1 MDSGRNSYKRFL
13 SGDDTGME
21 EIITEH
27 RDGLIF
33 YLHKFVG
40 SIEEAEELAEDTFVL
55 LCIKKPKNK
64 QRSSFKTWLYTIGRN
79 IAIDHLRRSKRR
91 QTVPIESCD
100 NALYEQPSIEEEYIK
115 DRKKI
120 ILHRAIE
127 KLKPNYRQVLWLL
140 YFEDMSYKEISI
152 IMNKSVHA
160 TEMLATRAREAL
172 RKKLIEE
179 GVTDE
184 TY

>member
-1 MDSGRNSYKRFL
+1 MDLGRNSYKRFL
-13 SGDDTGME
+13 NGDDTGME
-21 EIITEH
+21 EIIKEY

-33 YLHKFVG
+33 YLYRFVN
-40 SIEEAEELAEDTFVL
+40 SIEKAEELAEDTFVL
-55 LCIKKPKNK
+55 LCIKKPKDK
-64 QRSSFKTWLYTIGRN
+64 QKCSFKTWLYTIGRN
-79 IAIDHLRRSKRR
+79 IAIDYLRRSTKH
-91 QTVPIESCD
+91 QTVSIDLCNNDS
-100 NALYEQPSIEEEYIK
+100 YEQQNIEEEYIK

-120 ILHRAIE
+120 ILHKAIG
-127 KLKPNYRQVLWLL
+127 KLKTNYRQVLWLL

-172 RKKLIEE
+172 KKELIEE
-179 GVTDE
+179 GVTNE